1 MKITCTQENL
11 NQGLNIVSH
20 IASKNTSLPILN
32 NVFIKAEKG
41 VLNLITTN
49 LEIGINCQIRGK
61 IEKEGSYT
69 VHSKLL
75 NDYIN
80 LLSNQKVSL
89 ELKDDS
95 LEIKTE
101 KQETKIKGSSPEE
114 FPLIPQVERREAYI
128 CKVDD
133 ILKAFSQVLL
143 AVSVS
148 ETRPEI
154 SGVYFNFKEDLLTLA
169 ATDSYRLAEKKVKLK
184 EKAKK
189 EKEVIIPAKT
199 VQELFRILSGL
210 ASQTET
216 AEKENAGVDS
226 LEIYFEDNQVLFIF
240 DNVELVSRIIEGQY
254 PNYQQIIPTDYK
266 TKAIISINDLIKSTK
281 TAALF
286 SRTGI
291 YDINLEL
298 DKAGVTV
305 SSTNNQLGENKSK
318 VESTVTGDNNKIII
332 NYRYLLDGLQNIDA
346 SQIIFEMTDAANPC
360 VIRPAESLP
369 EGEDPIAS
377 EDYLYIIMPI
387 KQ

>member
-11 NQGLNIVSH
+11 NQGLNVVSH

-32 NVFIKAEKG
+32 NVLIKAEKG
-41 VLNLITTN
+41 ILKFITTN

-69 VHSKLL
+69 VHSKLI
-75 NDYIN
+75 NDYVN
-80 LLSNQKVSL
+80 LLPNQKVSL
-89 ELKDDS
+89 EQKEDV

-101 KQETKIKGSSPEE
+101 QQETKIKGNSPEE
-114 FPLIPQVERREAYI
+114 FPLIPQVNKKEAYSCLI
-128 CKVDD
+128 ND

-154 SGVYFNFKEDLLTLA
+154 AGVYFNFKDDILTLA
-169 ATDSYRLAEKKVKLK
+169 ATDSYRLAEKKIKLK
-184 EKAKK
+184 EKVKT

-199 VQELFRILSGL
+199 IQELFRILSSLTG
-210 ASQTET
+210 QTEKSS
-216 AEKENAGVDS
+216 EEENISD
-226 LEIYFEDNQVLFIF
+226 LEIYFEDNQVLFVF

-266 TKAIISINDLIKSTK
+266 TKAIVNINDLIKSTK

-298 DKAGVTV
+298 DKNGMTV
-305 SSTNNQLGENKSK
+305 SSTNNQLGENRSK
-318 VESTVTGDNNKIII
+318 VESSVTGDDNKIII
-332 NYRYLLDGLQNIDA
+332 NYRYLLDALQNIDS

-360 VIRPAESLP
+360 VIKPAESLP
-369 EGEDPIAS
+369 EDEEPIAS
-377 EDYLYIIMPI
+377 ENYLYIIMPI

>member
-11 NQGLNIVSH
+11 NQGLNFVSH

-32 NVFIKAEKG
+32 NVLIKAEKG
-41 VLNLITTN
+41 ILKLTTTN

-69 VHSKLL
+69 VNSKLI
-75 NDYIN
+75 NDYVN
-80 LLSNQKVSL
+80 LLPNQKVAL
-89 ELKDDS
+89 EQKEDNLQ
-95 LEIKTE
+95 IRTE
-101 KQETKIKGSSPEE
+101 QQETKIKGNRPED
-114 FPLIPQVERREAYI
+114 FPLIPQVDRKEAYC
-128 CKVDD
+128 CKIND

-154 SGVYFNFKEDLLTLA
+154 SGVYFNFKDDILTLA
-169 ATDSYRLAEKKVKLK
+169 STDSYRLAEKKITLK
-184 EKAKK
+184 EKVKT

-199 VQELFRILSGL
+199 IQELFRILSNL
-210 ASQTET
+210 ASQG
-216 AEKENAGVDS
+216 EKVNNEESNS
-226 LEIYFEDNQVLFIF
+226 FLEIFFEDNQVLFVF

-266 TKAIISINDLIKSTK
+266 TKAIVNINDLIKATK

-298 DKAGVTV
+298 DKDGVTV
-305 SSTNNQLGENKSK
+305 SSTNNQLGENRSK
-318 VESTVTGDNNKIII
+318 VESTVTGDDNKIII

-360 VIRPAESLP
+360 VIKPAESLP
-369 EGEDPIAS
+369 EGEEPIAS